1 MMDTQKEDEQSYEE
15 EEENSKQ
22 SIQKPPKNSFNKS
35 EINDIQYELQEMTK
49 KIEHEKINLRICQER
64 YEKKFITYSEL
75 QGRPVPLTKEE
86 KEKEKA
92 AKKKKKKNHSV
103 ADPIEKKK
111 PKDKEMIENQGRIL
125 RESTRNEGELGALT
139 NEINELVLSNQAAK
153 EEIKDLR
160 KQKNIA
166 LNQRDKTLEDNQ
178 RIQDDIDELREKNK
192 ESEGKIKNRE
202 LSKSMNQNQFQKK
215 EFAKSRDDL
224 EGEYHKIIEE
234 NIKREREQKKE
245 QAKKRQMLSMV
256 SDSKAVFKG
265 ANAIELE
272 KQVKA
277 LKAEEI
283 SDRTPIT
290 EELLSKW
297 KYINKVKKYMIEKYE
312 KNSASIRKAF
322 DHLLLFLGIDDY
334 EDLPIVYRK
343 AVDQLSNIEMYL
355 SQLVNECDNL
365 RTQKEI
371 LKSKIAFLSDKKKSQ
386 GQDKTSFIED
396 KQNIVDKLTQNIQ
409 NVEEDIEKKRNLFKR
424 IQPGTDDYLLKLN
437 ETYLSE
443 YVPDK
448 CQIDKQLEYNEKS
461 VTKFISSVEE
471 YYLLIQMFQ
480 KSMEEKKKGENNE
493 IDRLRNE
500 IRMKLERFK
509 RENLID
515 NNLCNSMKL
524 ESKNGVNFEDII
536 KRSSDFIC
544 TQINSSDFFKK
555 KTIRKKKL
563 DEIIDF
569 KNTLCN
575 CGSRYDLKLIMLL
588 QLYTAVRPNEA
599 RLASWSEF
607 NLEKGTWTIPSN
619 RMKMRKPH
627 EVVLS
632 KQILK
637 ALKDFK
643 KLKEQNNKKIEGY
656 CFKNQCDKTFSAQ
669 ALLKMIEYAG
679 YGLKISAHGLRGTFA
694 TIANELRAEHGFRN
708 DIVQACLAH
717 ETQNEVASAYNHAE
731 YKKERATLLQW
742 WADKLGDI
750 DLEILKNTSRFS

>member
-396 KQNIVDKLTQNIQ
+396 KQNIVDKLTKNIQ

-443 YVPDK
+443 YIPDK

-563 DEIIDF
+563 DEII
-569 KNTLCN
+569 
-575 CGSRYDLKLIMLL
+575 I
-588 QLYTAVRPNEA
+588 
-599 RLASWSEF
+599 
-607 NLEKGTWTIPSN
+607 
-619 RMKMRKPH
+619 
-627 EVVLS
+627 
-632 KQILK
+632 
-637 ALKDFK
+637 
-643 KLKEQNNKKIEGY
+643 
-656 CFKNQCDKTFSAQ
+656 
-669 ALLKMIEYAG
+669 
-679 YGLKISAHGLRGTFA
+679 
-694 TIANELRAEHGFRN
+694 
-708 DIVQACLAH
+708 
-717 ETQNEVASAYNHAE
+717 
-731 YKKERATLLQW
+731 
-742 WADKLGDI
+742 
-750 DLEILKNTSRFS
+750 

>member
-22 SIQKPPKNSFNKS
+22 SIHKPPKNSFNKS
-35 EINDIQYELQEMTK
+35 EINDIQYEIQEMTK

-86 KEKEKA
+86 KEKEKE

-103 ADPIEKKK
+103 TDPIEKKK

-125 RESTRNEGELGALT
+125 RESIRNEGELGALT

-355 SQLVNECDNL
+355 SQLTNECDNL

-396 KQNIVDKLTQNIQ
+396 KQNIVDKLTKNIQ

-493 IDRLRNE
+493 IDRLRDE

-563 DEIIDF
+563 DEII
-569 KNTLCN
+569 
-575 CGSRYDLKLIMLL
+575 I
-588 QLYTAVRPNEA
+588 
-599 RLASWSEF
+599 
-607 NLEKGTWTIPSN
+607 
-619 RMKMRKPH
+619 
-627 EVVLS
+627 
-632 KQILK
+632 
-637 ALKDFK
+637 
-643 KLKEQNNKKIEGY
+643 
-656 CFKNQCDKTFSAQ
+656 
-669 ALLKMIEYAG
+669 
-679 YGLKISAHGLRGTFA
+679 
-694 TIANELRAEHGFRN
+694 
-708 DIVQACLAH
+708 
-717 ETQNEVASAYNHAE
+717 
-731 YKKERATLLQW
+731 
-742 WADKLGDI
+742 
-750 DLEILKNTSRFS
+750 

>member
-35 EINDIQYELQEMTK
+35 EINDIQYEIQEMTK

-103 ADPIEKKK
+103 TDPIEKKK
-111 PKDKEMIENQGRIL
+111 TKDKEMIENQGRIL
-125 RESTRNEGELGALT
+125 RESIRNEGELGALT

-396 KQNIVDKLTQNIQ
+396 KQNIVDKLTKNIQ

-493 IDRLRNE
+493 IDRLRDE

-563 DEIIDF
+563 DEII
-569 KNTLCN
+569 
-575 CGSRYDLKLIMLL
+575 I
-588 QLYTAVRPNEA
+588 
-599 RLASWSEF
+599 
-607 NLEKGTWTIPSN
+607 
-619 RMKMRKPH
+619 
-627 EVVLS
+627 
-632 KQILK
+632 
-637 ALKDFK
+637 
-643 KLKEQNNKKIEGY
+643 
-656 CFKNQCDKTFSAQ
+656 
-669 ALLKMIEYAG
+669 
-679 YGLKISAHGLRGTFA
+679 
-694 TIANELRAEHGFRN
+694 
-708 DIVQACLAH
+708 
-717 ETQNEVASAYNHAE
+717 
-731 YKKERATLLQW
+731 
-742 WADKLGDI
+742 
-750 DLEILKNTSRFS
+750 

>member
-22 SIQKPPKNSFNKS
+22 SIHKPPKNSFNKS
-35 EINDIQYELQEMTK
+35 EINDIQYEIQEMTK

-396 KQNIVDKLTQNIQ
+396 KQNIVDKLTKNIQ

-493 IDRLRNE
+493 IDRLRDE

-563 DEIIDF
+563 DEII
-569 KNTLCN
+569 
-575 CGSRYDLKLIMLL
+575 I
-588 QLYTAVRPNEA
+588 
-599 RLASWSEF
+599 
-607 NLEKGTWTIPSN
+607 
-619 RMKMRKPH
+619 
-627 EVVLS
+627 
-632 KQILK
+632 
-637 ALKDFK
+637 
-643 KLKEQNNKKIEGY
+643 
-656 CFKNQCDKTFSAQ
+656 
-669 ALLKMIEYAG
+669 
-679 YGLKISAHGLRGTFA
+679 
-694 TIANELRAEHGFRN
+694 
-708 DIVQACLAH
+708 
-717 ETQNEVASAYNHAE
+717 
-731 YKKERATLLQW
+731 
-742 WADKLGDI
+742 
-750 DLEILKNTSRFS
+750 

>member
-22 SIQKPPKNSFNKS
+22 SIQKPQKNSFNKS
-35 EINDIQYELQEMTK
+35 EINDIQYEIQEMTK

-103 ADPIEKKK
+103 TDPIEKKK

-125 RESTRNEGELGALT
+125 RESIRNEGELGALT

-396 KQNIVDKLTQNIQ
+396 KQNIVDKLTKNIQ

-443 YVPDK
+443 YIPDK

-563 DEIIDF
+563 DEII
-569 KNTLCN
+569 
-575 CGSRYDLKLIMLL
+575 I
-588 QLYTAVRPNEA
+588 
-599 RLASWSEF
+599 
-607 NLEKGTWTIPSN
+607 
-619 RMKMRKPH
+619 
-627 EVVLS
+627 
-632 KQILK
+632 
-637 ALKDFK
+637 
-643 KLKEQNNKKIEGY
+643 
-656 CFKNQCDKTFSAQ
+656 
-669 ALLKMIEYAG
+669 
-679 YGLKISAHGLRGTFA
+679 
-694 TIANELRAEHGFRN
+694 
-708 DIVQACLAH
+708 
-717 ETQNEVASAYNHAE
+717 
-731 YKKERATLLQW
+731 
-742 WADKLGDI
+742 
-750 DLEILKNTSRFS
+750 

>member
-22 SIQKPPKNSFNKS
+22 SIHKPPKNSFNKS
-35 EINDIQYELQEMTK
+35 EINDIQYEIQEMTK

-103 ADPIEKKK
+103 TDPIEKKK

-125 RESTRNEGELGALT
+125 RESIRNEGELGALT

-355 SQLVNECDNL
+355 SQLTNECDNL

-396 KQNIVDKLTQNIQ
+396 KQNIVDKLTKNIQ

-493 IDRLRNE
+493 IDRLRDE

-563 DEIIDF
+563 DEII
-569 KNTLCN
+569 
-575 CGSRYDLKLIMLL
+575 I
-588 QLYTAVRPNEA
+588 
-599 RLASWSEF
+599 
-607 NLEKGTWTIPSN
+607 
-619 RMKMRKPH
+619 
-627 EVVLS
+627 
-632 KQILK
+632 
-637 ALKDFK
+637 
-643 KLKEQNNKKIEGY
+643 
-656 CFKNQCDKTFSAQ
+656 
-669 ALLKMIEYAG
+669 
-679 YGLKISAHGLRGTFA
+679 
-694 TIANELRAEHGFRN
+694 
-708 DIVQACLAH
+708 
-717 ETQNEVASAYNHAE
+717 
-731 YKKERATLLQW
+731 
-742 WADKLGDI
+742 
-750 DLEILKNTSRFS
+750 

>member
-22 SIQKPPKNSFNKS
+22 SIQKPQKNSFNKS
-35 EINDIQYELQEMTK
+35 EINDIQYEIQEMTK

-125 RESTRNEGELGALT
+125 RESIRNEGELGALT

-396 KQNIVDKLTQNIQ
+396 KQNIVDKLTKNIQ

-493 IDRLRNE
+493 IDRLRDE

-544 TQINSSDFFKK
+544 TQINSSVFFKK

-563 DEIIDF
+563 DEII
-569 KNTLCN
+569 
-575 CGSRYDLKLIMLL
+575 I
-588 QLYTAVRPNEA
+588 
-599 RLASWSEF
+599 
-607 NLEKGTWTIPSN
+607 
-619 RMKMRKPH
+619 
-627 EVVLS
+627 
-632 KQILK
+632 
-637 ALKDFK
+637 
-643 KLKEQNNKKIEGY
+643 
-656 CFKNQCDKTFSAQ
+656 
-669 ALLKMIEYAG
+669 
-679 YGLKISAHGLRGTFA
+679 
-694 TIANELRAEHGFRN
+694 
-708 DIVQACLAH
+708 
-717 ETQNEVASAYNHAE
+717 
-731 YKKERATLLQW
+731 
-742 WADKLGDI
+742 
-750 DLEILKNTSRFS
+750 

>member
-35 EINDIQYELQEMTK
+35 EINDIQYEIQEMTK

-396 KQNIVDKLTQNIQ
+396 KQNIVDKLTKNIQ

-563 DEIIDF
+563 DEII
-569 KNTLCN
+569 
-575 CGSRYDLKLIMLL
+575 I
-588 QLYTAVRPNEA
+588 
-599 RLASWSEF
+599 
-607 NLEKGTWTIPSN
+607 
-619 RMKMRKPH
+619 
-627 EVVLS
+627 
-632 KQILK
+632 
-637 ALKDFK
+637 
-643 KLKEQNNKKIEGY
+643 
-656 CFKNQCDKTFSAQ
+656 
-669 ALLKMIEYAG
+669 
-679 YGLKISAHGLRGTFA
+679 
-694 TIANELRAEHGFRN
+694 
-708 DIVQACLAH
+708 
-717 ETQNEVASAYNHAE
+717 
-731 YKKERATLLQW
+731 
-742 WADKLGDI
+742 
-750 DLEILKNTSRFS
+750 

>member
-1 MMDTQKEDEQSYEE
+1 MDTQKEDEQSYEE

-22 SIQKPPKNSFNKS
+22 SIHKPPKNSFNKS
-35 EINDIQYELQEMTK
+35 EINDIQYEIQEMTK

-103 ADPIEKKK
+103 TDPIEKKK

-396 KQNIVDKLTQNIQ
+396 KQNIVDKLTKNIQ

-493 IDRLRNE
+493 IDRLRDE

-563 DEIIDF
+563 DEII
-569 KNTLCN
+569 
-575 CGSRYDLKLIMLL
+575 I
-588 QLYTAVRPNEA
+588 
-599 RLASWSEF
+599 
-607 NLEKGTWTIPSN
+607 
-619 RMKMRKPH
+619 
-627 EVVLS
+627 
-632 KQILK
+632 
-637 ALKDFK
+637 
-643 KLKEQNNKKIEGY
+643 
-656 CFKNQCDKTFSAQ
+656 
-669 ALLKMIEYAG
+669 
-679 YGLKISAHGLRGTFA
+679 
-694 TIANELRAEHGFRN
+694 
-708 DIVQACLAH
+708 
-717 ETQNEVASAYNHAE
+717 
-731 YKKERATLLQW
+731 
-742 WADKLGDI
+742 
-750 DLEILKNTSRFS
+750 

>member
-35 EINDIQYELQEMTK
+35 EINDIQYEIQEMTK
-49 KIEHEKINLRICQER
+49 KIEHENINLRICQER

-396 KQNIVDKLTQNIQ
+396 KQNIVDKLTKNIQ

-563 DEIIDF
+563 DEII
-569 KNTLCN
+569 
-575 CGSRYDLKLIMLL
+575 I
-588 QLYTAVRPNEA
+588 
-599 RLASWSEF
+599 
-607 NLEKGTWTIPSN
+607 
-619 RMKMRKPH
+619 
-627 EVVLS
+627 
-632 KQILK
+632 
-637 ALKDFK
+637 
-643 KLKEQNNKKIEGY
+643 
-656 CFKNQCDKTFSAQ
+656 
-669 ALLKMIEYAG
+669 
-679 YGLKISAHGLRGTFA
+679 
-694 TIANELRAEHGFRN
+694 
-708 DIVQACLAH
+708 
-717 ETQNEVASAYNHAE
+717 
-731 YKKERATLLQW
+731 
-742 WADKLGDI
+742 
-750 DLEILKNTSRFS
+750 

>member
-22 SIQKPPKNSFNKS
+22 SIQKHPKNSFNKS
-35 EINDIQYELQEMTK
+35 EINDIQYEIQEMTK

-103 ADPIEKKK
+103 TDPIEKKK

-125 RESTRNEGELGALT
+125 RESIRNEGELGALT

-355 SQLVNECDNL
+355 SQLTNECDNL

-396 KQNIVDKLTQNIQ
+396 KQNIVDKLTKNIQ

-443 YVPDK
+443 YMPDK

-493 IDRLRNE
+493 IDRLRDE

-563 DEIIDF
+563 DEII
-569 KNTLCN
+569 
-575 CGSRYDLKLIMLL
+575 I
-588 QLYTAVRPNEA
+588 
-599 RLASWSEF
+599 
-607 NLEKGTWTIPSN
+607 
-619 RMKMRKPH
+619 
-627 EVVLS
+627 
-632 KQILK
+632 
-637 ALKDFK
+637 
-643 KLKEQNNKKIEGY
+643 
-656 CFKNQCDKTFSAQ
+656 
-669 ALLKMIEYAG
+669 
-679 YGLKISAHGLRGTFA
+679 
-694 TIANELRAEHGFRN
+694 
-708 DIVQACLAH
+708 
-717 ETQNEVASAYNHAE
+717 
-731 YKKERATLLQW
+731 
-742 WADKLGDI
+742 
-750 DLEILKNTSRFS
+750 

>member
-35 EINDIQYELQEMTK
+35 EINDIQYEIQEMTK

-103 ADPIEKKK
+103 TDPIEKKK
-111 PKDKEMIENQGRIL
+111 TKDKEMIENQGRIL
-125 RESTRNEGELGALT
+125 RESIRNEGELGALT

-396 KQNIVDKLTQNIQ
+396 KQNIVDKLTKNIQ

-443 YVPDK
+443 YIPDK

-563 DEIIDF
+563 DEII
-569 KNTLCN
+569 
-575 CGSRYDLKLIMLL
+575 I
-588 QLYTAVRPNEA
+588 
-599 RLASWSEF
+599 
-607 NLEKGTWTIPSN
+607 
-619 RMKMRKPH
+619 
-627 EVVLS
+627 
-632 KQILK
+632 
-637 ALKDFK
+637 
-643 KLKEQNNKKIEGY
+643 
-656 CFKNQCDKTFSAQ
+656 
-669 ALLKMIEYAG
+669 
-679 YGLKISAHGLRGTFA
+679 
-694 TIANELRAEHGFRN
+694 
-708 DIVQACLAH
+708 
-717 ETQNEVASAYNHAE
+717 
-731 YKKERATLLQW
+731 
-742 WADKLGDI
+742 
-750 DLEILKNTSRFS
+750 

>member
-22 SIQKPPKNSFNKS
+22 SIQKPQKNSFNKS
-35 EINDIQYELQEMTK
+35 EINDIQYEIQEMTK

-125 RESTRNEGELGALT
+125 RESIRNEGELGALT

-396 KQNIVDKLTQNIQ
+396 KQNIVDKLTKNIQ

-437 ETYLSE
+437 GTYLSE

-493 IDRLRNE
+493 IDRLRDE

-563 DEIIDF
+563 DEII
-569 KNTLCN
+569 
-575 CGSRYDLKLIMLL
+575 I
-588 QLYTAVRPNEA
+588 
-599 RLASWSEF
+599 
-607 NLEKGTWTIPSN
+607 
-619 RMKMRKPH
+619 
-627 EVVLS
+627 
-632 KQILK
+632 
-637 ALKDFK
+637 
-643 KLKEQNNKKIEGY
+643 
-656 CFKNQCDKTFSAQ
+656 
-669 ALLKMIEYAG
+669 
-679 YGLKISAHGLRGTFA
+679 
-694 TIANELRAEHGFRN
+694 
-708 DIVQACLAH
+708 
-717 ETQNEVASAYNHAE
+717 
-731 YKKERATLLQW
+731 
-742 WADKLGDI
+742 
-750 DLEILKNTSRFS
+750 

>member
-22 SIQKPPKNSFNKS
+22 SIHKPQKNSFNKS
-35 EINDIQYELQEMTK
+35 EINDIQYEIQEMTK

-103 ADPIEKKK
+103 TDPIEKKK

-396 KQNIVDKLTQNIQ
+396 KQNIVDKLTKNIQ

-563 DEIIDF
+563 DEII
-569 KNTLCN
+569 
-575 CGSRYDLKLIMLL
+575 I
-588 QLYTAVRPNEA
+588 
-599 RLASWSEF
+599 
-607 NLEKGTWTIPSN
+607 
-619 RMKMRKPH
+619 
-627 EVVLS
+627 
-632 KQILK
+632 
-637 ALKDFK
+637 
-643 KLKEQNNKKIEGY
+643 
-656 CFKNQCDKTFSAQ
+656 
-669 ALLKMIEYAG
+669 
-679 YGLKISAHGLRGTFA
+679 
-694 TIANELRAEHGFRN
+694 
-708 DIVQACLAH
+708 
-717 ETQNEVASAYNHAE
+717 
-731 YKKERATLLQW
+731 
-742 WADKLGDI
+742 
-750 DLEILKNTSRFS
+750 

>member
-22 SIQKPPKNSFNKS
+22 SIHKPQKNSFNKS
-35 EINDIQYELQEMTK
+35 EINDIQYEIQEMTK

-103 ADPIEKKK
+103 TDPIEKKK
-111 PKDKEMIENQGRIL
+111 TKDKEMIENQGRIL
-125 RESTRNEGELGALT
+125 RESIRNEGELGALT

-355 SQLVNECDNL
+355 SQLTNECDNL

-396 KQNIVDKLTQNIQ
+396 KQNIVDKLTKNIQ

-563 DEIIDF
+563 DEII
-569 KNTLCN
+569 
-575 CGSRYDLKLIMLL
+575 I
-588 QLYTAVRPNEA
+588 
-599 RLASWSEF
+599 
-607 NLEKGTWTIPSN
+607 
-619 RMKMRKPH
+619 
-627 EVVLS
+627 
-632 KQILK
+632 
-637 ALKDFK
+637 
-643 KLKEQNNKKIEGY
+643 
-656 CFKNQCDKTFSAQ
+656 
-669 ALLKMIEYAG
+669 
-679 YGLKISAHGLRGTFA
+679 
-694 TIANELRAEHGFRN
+694 
-708 DIVQACLAH
+708 
-717 ETQNEVASAYNHAE
+717 
-731 YKKERATLLQW
+731 
-742 WADKLGDI
+742 
-750 DLEILKNTSRFS
+750 

>member
-1 MMDTQKEDEQSYEE
+1 MDTQKEDEQSYEE

-22 SIQKPPKNSFNKS
+22 SIQKHPKNSFNKS
-35 EINDIQYELQEMTK
+35 EINDIQYEIQEMTK

-103 ADPIEKKK
+103 TDPIEKKK
-111 PKDKEMIENQGRIL
+111 TKDKEMIENQGRIL
-125 RESTRNEGELGALT
+125 RESIRNEGELGALT

-396 KQNIVDKLTQNIQ
+396 KQNIVDKLTKNIQ

-493 IDRLRNE
+493 IDRLRDE

-563 DEIIDF
+563 DEII
-569 KNTLCN
+569 
-575 CGSRYDLKLIMLL
+575 I
-588 QLYTAVRPNEA
+588 
-599 RLASWSEF
+599 
-607 NLEKGTWTIPSN
+607 
-619 RMKMRKPH
+619 
-627 EVVLS
+627 
-632 KQILK
+632 
-637 ALKDFK
+637 
-643 KLKEQNNKKIEGY
+643 
-656 CFKNQCDKTFSAQ
+656 
-669 ALLKMIEYAG
+669 
-679 YGLKISAHGLRGTFA
+679 
-694 TIANELRAEHGFRN
+694 
-708 DIVQACLAH
+708 
-717 ETQNEVASAYNHAE
+717 
-731 YKKERATLLQW
+731 
-742 WADKLGDI
+742 
-750 DLEILKNTSRFS
+750 

>member
-35 EINDIQYELQEMTK
+35 EINDIQYEIQEMTK

-125 RESTRNEGELGALT
+125 RESIRNEGELGALT

-396 KQNIVDKLTQNIQ
+396 KQNIVDKLTKNIQ

-493 IDRLRNE
+493 IDRLRDE

-563 DEIIDF
+563 DEII
-569 KNTLCN
+569 
-575 CGSRYDLKLIMLL
+575 I
-588 QLYTAVRPNEA
+588 
-599 RLASWSEF
+599 
-607 NLEKGTWTIPSN
+607 
-619 RMKMRKPH
+619 
-627 EVVLS
+627 
-632 KQILK
+632 
-637 ALKDFK
+637 
-643 KLKEQNNKKIEGY
+643 
-656 CFKNQCDKTFSAQ
+656 
-669 ALLKMIEYAG
+669 
-679 YGLKISAHGLRGTFA
+679 
-694 TIANELRAEHGFRN
+694 
-708 DIVQACLAH
+708 
-717 ETQNEVASAYNHAE
+717 
-731 YKKERATLLQW
+731 
-742 WADKLGDI
+742 
-750 DLEILKNTSRFS
+750 

>member
-22 SIQKPPKNSFNKS
+22 SIHKPPKNSFNKS
-35 EINDIQYELQEMTK
+35 EINDIQYEIQEMTK

-103 ADPIEKKK
+103 TDPIEKKK

-396 KQNIVDKLTQNIQ
+396 KQNIVDKLTKNIQ

-493 IDRLRNE
+493 IDRLRDE

-563 DEIIDF
+563 DEII
-569 KNTLCN
+569 
-575 CGSRYDLKLIMLL
+575 I
-588 QLYTAVRPNEA
+588 
-599 RLASWSEF
+599 
-607 NLEKGTWTIPSN
+607 
-619 RMKMRKPH
+619 
-627 EVVLS
+627 
-632 KQILK
+632 
-637 ALKDFK
+637 
-643 KLKEQNNKKIEGY
+643 
-656 CFKNQCDKTFSAQ
+656 
-669 ALLKMIEYAG
+669 
-679 YGLKISAHGLRGTFA
+679 
-694 TIANELRAEHGFRN
+694 
-708 DIVQACLAH
+708 
-717 ETQNEVASAYNHAE
+717 
-731 YKKERATLLQW
+731 
-742 WADKLGDI
+742 
-750 DLEILKNTSRFS
+750 

>member
-1 MMDTQKEDEQSYEE
+1 MDTQKEDEQSYEE

-35 EINDIQYELQEMTK
+35 EINDIQYEIQEMTK

-125 RESTRNEGELGALT
+125 RESIRNEGELGALT

-396 KQNIVDKLTQNIQ
+396 KQNIVDKLTKNIQ

-493 IDRLRNE
+493 IDRLRDE

-563 DEIIDF
+563 DEII
-569 KNTLCN
+569 
-575 CGSRYDLKLIMLL
+575 I
-588 QLYTAVRPNEA
+588 
-599 RLASWSEF
+599 
-607 NLEKGTWTIPSN
+607 
-619 RMKMRKPH
+619 
-627 EVVLS
+627 
-632 KQILK
+632 
-637 ALKDFK
+637 
-643 KLKEQNNKKIEGY
+643 
-656 CFKNQCDKTFSAQ
+656 
-669 ALLKMIEYAG
+669 
-679 YGLKISAHGLRGTFA
+679 
-694 TIANELRAEHGFRN
+694 
-708 DIVQACLAH
+708 
-717 ETQNEVASAYNHAE
+717 
-731 YKKERATLLQW
+731 
-742 WADKLGDI
+742 
-750 DLEILKNTSRFS
+750 

>member
-22 SIQKPPKNSFNKS
+22 SIHKPPKNSFNKS
-35 EINDIQYELQEMTK
+35 EINDIQYEIQEMTK

-103 ADPIEKKK
+103 TDPIEKKK

-396 KQNIVDKLTQNIQ
+396 KQNIVDKLTKNIQ

-443 YVPDK
+443 YIPDK

-493 IDRLRNE
+493 IDRLRDE

-555 KTIRKKKL
+555 KTIRKKTL
-563 DEIIDF
+563 DEII
-569 KNTLCN
+569 
-575 CGSRYDLKLIMLL
+575 I
-588 QLYTAVRPNEA
+588 
-599 RLASWSEF
+599 
-607 NLEKGTWTIPSN
+607 
-619 RMKMRKPH
+619 
-627 EVVLS
+627 
-632 KQILK
+632 
-637 ALKDFK
+637 
-643 KLKEQNNKKIEGY
+643 
-656 CFKNQCDKTFSAQ
+656 
-669 ALLKMIEYAG
+669 
-679 YGLKISAHGLRGTFA
+679 
-694 TIANELRAEHGFRN
+694 
-708 DIVQACLAH
+708 
-717 ETQNEVASAYNHAE
+717 
-731 YKKERATLLQW
+731 
-742 WADKLGDI
+742 
-750 DLEILKNTSRFS
+750 

>member
-22 SIQKPPKNSFNKS
+22 SIHKPPKNSFNKS
-35 EINDIQYELQEMTK
+35 EINDIQYEIQEMTK

-103 ADPIEKKK
+103 TDPIEKKK

-355 SQLVNECDNL
+355 SQLTNECDNL

-396 KQNIVDKLTQNIQ
+396 KQNIVDKLTKNIQ

-500 IRMKLERFK
+500 IRMKLESFK

-515 NNLCNSMKL
+515 NNLSNSMKL

-563 DEIIDF
+563 DEII
-569 KNTLCN
+569 
-575 CGSRYDLKLIMLL
+575 I
-588 QLYTAVRPNEA
+588 
-599 RLASWSEF
+599 
-607 NLEKGTWTIPSN
+607 
-619 RMKMRKPH
+619 
-627 EVVLS
+627 
-632 KQILK
+632 
-637 ALKDFK
+637 
-643 KLKEQNNKKIEGY
+643 
-656 CFKNQCDKTFSAQ
+656 
-669 ALLKMIEYAG
+669 
-679 YGLKISAHGLRGTFA
+679 
-694 TIANELRAEHGFRN
+694 
-708 DIVQACLAH
+708 
-717 ETQNEVASAYNHAE
+717 
-731 YKKERATLLQW
+731 
-742 WADKLGDI
+742 
-750 DLEILKNTSRFS
+750 

>member
-22 SIQKPPKNSFNKS
+22 SIQRPLKNSFNKS
-35 EINDIQYELQEMTK
+35 EINDIQYEIQEMTK

-86 KEKEKA
+86 KEKERA
-92 AKKKKKKNHSV
+92 AKKKKKKNHHV

-125 RESTRNEGELGALT
+125 KESTRNEGELGALT

-178 RIQDDIDELREKNK
+178 RIQDEIDELREKNK

-202 LSKSMNQNQFQKK
+202 LTKSMNQNQYQKK

-256 SDSKAVFKG
+256 SDSKAGFKG

-272 KQVKA
+272 KQIKA

-312 KNSASIRKAF
+312 KNSASIKKAF

-355 SQLVNECDNL
+355 SQLSNECDNL

-371 LKSKIAFLSDKKKSQ
+371 LMNKIAFLSDKKKSQ
-386 GQDKTSFIED
+386 GNDKTSFIEE
-396 KQNIVDKLTQNIQ
+396 KQNIVDTLTKDIK
-409 NVEEDIEKKRNLFKR
+409 NVEEDIENKRNLFKR

-471 YYLLIQMFQ
+471 YYLLIQMYQ

-493 IDRLRNE
+493 IDRLRDE
-500 IRMKLERFK
+500 IKMKLENFK

-544 TQINSSDFFKK
+544 TQINSSEFYKK

-563 DEIIDF
+563 DEII
-569 KNTLCN
+569 
-575 CGSRYDLKLIMLL
+575 I
-588 QLYTAVRPNEA
+588 
-599 RLASWSEF
+599 
-607 NLEKGTWTIPSN
+607 
-619 RMKMRKPH
+619 
-627 EVVLS
+627 
-632 KQILK
+632 
-637 ALKDFK
+637 
-643 KLKEQNNKKIEGY
+643 
-656 CFKNQCDKTFSAQ
+656 
-669 ALLKMIEYAG
+669 
-679 YGLKISAHGLRGTFA
+679 
-694 TIANELRAEHGFRN
+694 
-708 DIVQACLAH
+708 
-717 ETQNEVASAYNHAE
+717 
-731 YKKERATLLQW
+731 
-742 WADKLGDI
+742 
-750 DLEILKNTSRFS
+750 

>member
-22 SIQKPPKNSFNKS
+22 SIQKPQKNSFNKS
-35 EINDIQYELQEMTK
+35 EINDIQYEIQEMTK

-125 RESTRNEGELGALT
+125 RESIRNEGELGALT

-396 KQNIVDKLTQNIQ
+396 KQNIVDKLTKNIQ

-563 DEIIDF
+563 DEII
-569 KNTLCN
+569 
-575 CGSRYDLKLIMLL
+575 I
-588 QLYTAVRPNEA
+588 
-599 RLASWSEF
+599 
-607 NLEKGTWTIPSN
+607 
-619 RMKMRKPH
+619 
-627 EVVLS
+627 
-632 KQILK
+632 
-637 ALKDFK
+637 
-643 KLKEQNNKKIEGY
+643 
-656 CFKNQCDKTFSAQ
+656 
-669 ALLKMIEYAG
+669 
-679 YGLKISAHGLRGTFA
+679 
-694 TIANELRAEHGFRN
+694 
-708 DIVQACLAH
+708 
-717 ETQNEVASAYNHAE
+717 
-731 YKKERATLLQW
+731 
-742 WADKLGDI
+742 
-750 DLEILKNTSRFS
+750 

>member
-22 SIQKPPKNSFNKS
+22 SIHKPPKNSFNKS
-35 EINDIQYELQEMTK
+35 EINDIQYEIQEMTK

-125 RESTRNEGELGALT
+125 RESIRNEGELGALT

-493 IDRLRNE
+493 IDRLRDE

-563 DEIIDF
+563 DEII
-569 KNTLCN
+569 
-575 CGSRYDLKLIMLL
+575 I
-588 QLYTAVRPNEA
+588 
-599 RLASWSEF
+599 
-607 NLEKGTWTIPSN
+607 
-619 RMKMRKPH
+619 
-627 EVVLS
+627 
-632 KQILK
+632 
-637 ALKDFK
+637 
-643 KLKEQNNKKIEGY
+643 
-656 CFKNQCDKTFSAQ
+656 
-669 ALLKMIEYAG
+669 
-679 YGLKISAHGLRGTFA
+679 
-694 TIANELRAEHGFRN
+694 
-708 DIVQACLAH
+708 
-717 ETQNEVASAYNHAE
+717 
-731 YKKERATLLQW
+731 
-742 WADKLGDI
+742 
-750 DLEILKNTSRFS
+750 

>member
-35 EINDIQYELQEMTK
+35 EINDIQYEIQEMTK

-111 PKDKEMIENQGRIL
+111 TKDKEMIENQGRIL
-125 RESTRNEGELGALT
+125 RESIRNEGELGALT

-396 KQNIVDKLTQNIQ
+396 KQNIVDKLTKNIQ

-493 IDRLRNE
+493 IDRLRDE

-563 DEIIDF
+563 DEII
-569 KNTLCN
+569 
-575 CGSRYDLKLIMLL
+575 I
-588 QLYTAVRPNEA
+588 
-599 RLASWSEF
+599 
-607 NLEKGTWTIPSN
+607 
-619 RMKMRKPH
+619 
-627 EVVLS
+627 
-632 KQILK
+632 
-637 ALKDFK
+637 
-643 KLKEQNNKKIEGY
+643 
-656 CFKNQCDKTFSAQ
+656 
-669 ALLKMIEYAG
+669 
-679 YGLKISAHGLRGTFA
+679 
-694 TIANELRAEHGFRN
+694 
-708 DIVQACLAH
+708 
-717 ETQNEVASAYNHAE
+717 
-731 YKKERATLLQW
+731 
-742 WADKLGDI
+742 
-750 DLEILKNTSRFS
+750 

>member
-35 EINDIQYELQEMTK
+35 EINDIQYEIQEMTK

-125 RESTRNEGELGALT
+125 RESIRNEGELGALT

-396 KQNIVDKLTQNIQ
+396 KQNIVDKLTKNIQ

-563 DEIIDF
+563 DEII
-569 KNTLCN
+569 
-575 CGSRYDLKLIMLL
+575 I
-588 QLYTAVRPNEA
+588 
-599 RLASWSEF
+599 
-607 NLEKGTWTIPSN
+607 
-619 RMKMRKPH
+619 
-627 EVVLS
+627 
-632 KQILK
+632 
-637 ALKDFK
+637 
-643 KLKEQNNKKIEGY
+643 
-656 CFKNQCDKTFSAQ
+656 
-669 ALLKMIEYAG
+669 
-679 YGLKISAHGLRGTFA
+679 
-694 TIANELRAEHGFRN
+694 
-708 DIVQACLAH
+708 
-717 ETQNEVASAYNHAE
+717 
-731 YKKERATLLQW
+731 
-742 WADKLGDI
+742 
-750 DLEILKNTSRFS
+750 

>member
-22 SIQKPPKNSFNKS
+22 SIHKPPKNSFNKS
-35 EINDIQYELQEMTK
+35 EINDIQYEIQEMTK

-103 ADPIEKKK
+103 TDPIEKKK

-396 KQNIVDKLTQNIQ
+396 KQNIVDKLTKNIQ

-500 IRMKLERFK
+500 IRMKLESFK

-563 DEIIDF
+563 DEII
-569 KNTLCN
+569 
-575 CGSRYDLKLIMLL
+575 I
-588 QLYTAVRPNEA
+588 
-599 RLASWSEF
+599 
-607 NLEKGTWTIPSN
+607 
-619 RMKMRKPH
+619 
-627 EVVLS
+627 
-632 KQILK
+632 
-637 ALKDFK
+637 
-643 KLKEQNNKKIEGY
+643 
-656 CFKNQCDKTFSAQ
+656 
-669 ALLKMIEYAG
+669 
-679 YGLKISAHGLRGTFA
+679 
-694 TIANELRAEHGFRN
+694 
-708 DIVQACLAH
+708 
-717 ETQNEVASAYNHAE
+717 
-731 YKKERATLLQW
+731 
-742 WADKLGDI
+742 
-750 DLEILKNTSRFS
+750 

>member
-35 EINDIQYELQEMTK
+35 EINDIQYEIQEMTK

-103 ADPIEKKK
+103 TDPIEKKK

-396 KQNIVDKLTQNIQ
+396 KQNIVDKLTKNIQ

-493 IDRLRNE
+493 IDRLRDE

-563 DEIIDF
+563 DEII
-569 KNTLCN
+569 
-575 CGSRYDLKLIMLL
+575 I
-588 QLYTAVRPNEA
+588 
-599 RLASWSEF
+599 
-607 NLEKGTWTIPSN
+607 
-619 RMKMRKPH
+619 
-627 EVVLS
+627 
-632 KQILK
+632 
-637 ALKDFK
+637 
-643 KLKEQNNKKIEGY
+643 
-656 CFKNQCDKTFSAQ
+656 
-669 ALLKMIEYAG
+669 
-679 YGLKISAHGLRGTFA
+679 
-694 TIANELRAEHGFRN
+694 
-708 DIVQACLAH
+708 
-717 ETQNEVASAYNHAE
+717 
-731 YKKERATLLQW
+731 
-742 WADKLGDI
+742 
-750 DLEILKNTSRFS
+750 

>member
-35 EINDIQYELQEMTK
+35 EINDIQYEIQEMTK

-103 ADPIEKKK
+103 TDPIEKKK
-111 PKDKEMIENQGRIL
+111 TKDKEMIENQGRIL

-355 SQLVNECDNL
+355 SQLTNECDNL

-396 KQNIVDKLTQNIQ
+396 KQNIVDKLTKNIQ

-493 IDRLRNE
+493 IDRLRDE

-563 DEIIDF
+563 DEII
-569 KNTLCN
+569 
-575 CGSRYDLKLIMLL
+575 I
-588 QLYTAVRPNEA
+588 
-599 RLASWSEF
+599 
-607 NLEKGTWTIPSN
+607 
-619 RMKMRKPH
+619 
-627 EVVLS
+627 
-632 KQILK
+632 
-637 ALKDFK
+637 
-643 KLKEQNNKKIEGY
+643 
-656 CFKNQCDKTFSAQ
+656 
-669 ALLKMIEYAG
+669 
-679 YGLKISAHGLRGTFA
+679 
-694 TIANELRAEHGFRN
+694 
-708 DIVQACLAH
+708 
-717 ETQNEVASAYNHAE
+717 
-731 YKKERATLLQW
+731 
-742 WADKLGDI
+742 
-750 DLEILKNTSRFS
+750 

>member
-22 SIQKPPKNSFNKS
+22 SIHKPPKNSFNKS
-35 EINDIQYELQEMTK
+35 EINDIQYEIQEMTK

-125 RESTRNEGELGALT
+125 RESIRNEGELGALT

-396 KQNIVDKLTQNIQ
+396 KQNIVDKLTKNIQ

-493 IDRLRNE
+493 IDRLRDE

-563 DEIIDF
+563 DEII
-569 KNTLCN
+569 
-575 CGSRYDLKLIMLL
+575 I
-588 QLYTAVRPNEA
+588 
-599 RLASWSEF
+599 
-607 NLEKGTWTIPSN
+607 
-619 RMKMRKPH
+619 
-627 EVVLS
+627 
-632 KQILK
+632 
-637 ALKDFK
+637 
-643 KLKEQNNKKIEGY
+643 
-656 CFKNQCDKTFSAQ
+656 
-669 ALLKMIEYAG
+669 
-679 YGLKISAHGLRGTFA
+679 
-694 TIANELRAEHGFRN
+694 
-708 DIVQACLAH
+708 
-717 ETQNEVASAYNHAE
+717 
-731 YKKERATLLQW
+731 
-742 WADKLGDI
+742 
-750 DLEILKNTSRFS
+750 

>member
-22 SIQKPPKNSFNKS
+22 SIHKPPKNSFNKS
-35 EINDIQYELQEMTK
+35 EINDIQYEIQEMTK

-103 ADPIEKKK
+103 TDPIEKKK

-125 RESTRNEGELGALT
+125 RESIRNEGELGALT

-396 KQNIVDKLTQNIQ
+396 KQNIVDKLTKNIQ

-493 IDRLRNE
+493 IDRLRDE

-563 DEIIDF
+563 DEII
-569 KNTLCN
+569 
-575 CGSRYDLKLIMLL
+575 I
-588 QLYTAVRPNEA
+588 
-599 RLASWSEF
+599 
-607 NLEKGTWTIPSN
+607 
-619 RMKMRKPH
+619 
-627 EVVLS
+627 
-632 KQILK
+632 
-637 ALKDFK
+637 
-643 KLKEQNNKKIEGY
+643 
-656 CFKNQCDKTFSAQ
+656 
-669 ALLKMIEYAG
+669 
-679 YGLKISAHGLRGTFA
+679 
-694 TIANELRAEHGFRN
+694 
-708 DIVQACLAH
+708 
-717 ETQNEVASAYNHAE
+717 
-731 YKKERATLLQW
+731 
-742 WADKLGDI
+742 
-750 DLEILKNTSRFS
+750 

>member
-1 MMDTQKEDEQSYEE
+1 MDTQKEDEQSYEE

-22 SIQKPPKNSFNKS
+22 SIHKPQKNSFNKS
-35 EINDIQYELQEMTK
+35 EINDIQYEIQEMTK

-103 ADPIEKKK
+103 TDPIEKKK
-111 PKDKEMIENQGRIL
+111 TKDKEMIENQGRIL

-355 SQLVNECDNL
+355 SQLTNECDNL

-396 KQNIVDKLTQNIQ
+396 KQNIVDKLTKNIQ

-563 DEIIDF
+563 DEII
-569 KNTLCN
+569 
-575 CGSRYDLKLIMLL
+575 I
-588 QLYTAVRPNEA
+588 
-599 RLASWSEF
+599 
-607 NLEKGTWTIPSN
+607 
-619 RMKMRKPH
+619 
-627 EVVLS
+627 
-632 KQILK
+632 
-637 ALKDFK
+637 
-643 KLKEQNNKKIEGY
+643 
-656 CFKNQCDKTFSAQ
+656 
-669 ALLKMIEYAG
+669 
-679 YGLKISAHGLRGTFA
+679 
-694 TIANELRAEHGFRN
+694 
-708 DIVQACLAH
+708 
-717 ETQNEVASAYNHAE
+717 
-731 YKKERATLLQW
+731 
-742 WADKLGDI
+742 
-750 DLEILKNTSRFS
+750 

>member
-22 SIQKPPKNSFNKS
+22 SIQRPLKNSFNKS
-35 EINDIQYELQEMTK
+35 EINDIQYEIQEMTK

-86 KEKEKA
+86 KEKERA
-92 AKKKKKKNHSV
+92 AKKKKKKNHHV

-125 RESTRNEGELGALT
+125 KESTRNEGELGALT

-178 RIQDDIDELREKNK
+178 RIQDEIDELREKNK

-202 LSKSMNQNQFQKK
+202 LTKSMNHNQYQKK

-256 SDSKAVFKG
+256 SDSKAGFKG

-312 KNSASIRKAF
+312 KNSASIKKAF

-355 SQLVNECDNL
+355 SQLSNECDNL
-365 RTQKEI
+365 RAQKEI
-371 LKSKIAFLSDKKKSQ
+371 LMNKIAFLSDKKKSQ
-386 GQDKTSFIED
+386 GNDKTSFIEE
-396 KQNIVDKLTQNIQ
+396 KQNIVDTLTKDIK
-409 NVEEDIEKKRNLFKR
+409 NVEEDIENKRNLFKR

-448 CQIDKQLEYNEKS
+448 CRIDKQLEYNEKS

-471 YYLLIQMFQ
+471 YYLLIQMYQ

-493 IDRLRNE
+493 IDRLRDE
-500 IRMKLERFK
+500 IKMKLENFK

-544 TQINSSDFFKK
+544 TQINSSEFYKK

-563 DEIIDF
+563 DEII
-569 KNTLCN
+569 
-575 CGSRYDLKLIMLL
+575 I
-588 QLYTAVRPNEA
+588 
-599 RLASWSEF
+599 
-607 NLEKGTWTIPSN
+607 
-619 RMKMRKPH
+619 
-627 EVVLS
+627 
-632 KQILK
+632 
-637 ALKDFK
+637 
-643 KLKEQNNKKIEGY
+643 
-656 CFKNQCDKTFSAQ
+656 
-669 ALLKMIEYAG
+669 
-679 YGLKISAHGLRGTFA
+679 
-694 TIANELRAEHGFRN
+694 
-708 DIVQACLAH
+708 
-717 ETQNEVASAYNHAE
+717 
-731 YKKERATLLQW
+731 
-742 WADKLGDI
+742 
-750 DLEILKNTSRFS
+750 

>member
-22 SIQKPPKNSFNKS
+22 SIQKHPKNSFNKS
-35 EINDIQYELQEMTK
+35 EINDIQYEIQEMTK

-125 RESTRNEGELGALT
+125 RESIRNEGELGALT

-396 KQNIVDKLTQNIQ
+396 KQNIVDKLTKNIQ

-493 IDRLRNE
+493 IDRLRDE

-563 DEIIDF
+563 DEII
-569 KNTLCN
+569 
-575 CGSRYDLKLIMLL
+575 I
-588 QLYTAVRPNEA
+588 
-599 RLASWSEF
+599 
-607 NLEKGTWTIPSN
+607 
-619 RMKMRKPH
+619 
-627 EVVLS
+627 
-632 KQILK
+632 
-637 ALKDFK
+637 
-643 KLKEQNNKKIEGY
+643 
-656 CFKNQCDKTFSAQ
+656 
-669 ALLKMIEYAG
+669 
-679 YGLKISAHGLRGTFA
+679 
-694 TIANELRAEHGFRN
+694 
-708 DIVQACLAH
+708 
-717 ETQNEVASAYNHAE
+717 
-731 YKKERATLLQW
+731 
-742 WADKLGDI
+742 
-750 DLEILKNTSRFS
+750 

>member
-1 MMDTQKEDEQSYEE
+1 MDTQKEDEQSYEE

-22 SIQKPPKNSFNKS
+22 SIHKPPKNSFNKS
-35 EINDIQYELQEMTK
+35 EINDIQYEIQEMTK

-103 ADPIEKKK
+103 TDPIEKKK

-396 KQNIVDKLTQNIQ
+396 KQNIVDKLTKNIQ

-500 IRMKLERFK
+500 IRMKLESFK

-563 DEIIDF
+563 DEII
-569 KNTLCN
+569 
-575 CGSRYDLKLIMLL
+575 I
-588 QLYTAVRPNEA
+588 
-599 RLASWSEF
+599 
-607 NLEKGTWTIPSN
+607 
-619 RMKMRKPH
+619 
-627 EVVLS
+627 
-632 KQILK
+632 
-637 ALKDFK
+637 
-643 KLKEQNNKKIEGY
+643 
-656 CFKNQCDKTFSAQ
+656 
-669 ALLKMIEYAG
+669 
-679 YGLKISAHGLRGTFA
+679 
-694 TIANELRAEHGFRN
+694 
-708 DIVQACLAH
+708 
-717 ETQNEVASAYNHAE
+717 
-731 YKKERATLLQW
+731 
-742 WADKLGDI
+742 
-750 DLEILKNTSRFS
+750 

>member
-22 SIQKPPKNSFNKS
+22 SIHKPQKNSFNKS
-35 EINDIQYELQEMTK
+35 EINDIQYEIQEMTK

-125 RESTRNEGELGALT
+125 RESIRNEGELGALT

-396 KQNIVDKLTQNIQ
+396 KQNIVDKLTKNIQ

-563 DEIIDF
+563 DEII
-569 KNTLCN
+569 
-575 CGSRYDLKLIMLL
+575 I
-588 QLYTAVRPNEA
+588 
-599 RLASWSEF
+599 
-607 NLEKGTWTIPSN
+607 
-619 RMKMRKPH
+619 
-627 EVVLS
+627 
-632 KQILK
+632 
-637 ALKDFK
+637 
-643 KLKEQNNKKIEGY
+643 
-656 CFKNQCDKTFSAQ
+656 
-669 ALLKMIEYAG
+669 
-679 YGLKISAHGLRGTFA
+679 
-694 TIANELRAEHGFRN
+694 
-708 DIVQACLAH
+708 
-717 ETQNEVASAYNHAE
+717 
-731 YKKERATLLQW
+731 
-742 WADKLGDI
+742 
-750 DLEILKNTSRFS
+750 

>member
-22 SIQKPPKNSFNKS
+22 SIQKPQKNSFNKS
-35 EINDIQYELQEMTK
+35 EINDIQYEIQEMTK

-103 ADPIEKKK
+103 TDPIEKKK
-111 PKDKEMIENQGRIL
+111 TKDKEMIENQGRIL
-125 RESTRNEGELGALT
+125 RESIRNEGELGALT

-396 KQNIVDKLTQNIQ
+396 KQNIVDKLTKNIQ

-563 DEIIDF
+563 DEII
-569 KNTLCN
+569 
-575 CGSRYDLKLIMLL
+575 I
-588 QLYTAVRPNEA
+588 
-599 RLASWSEF
+599 
-607 NLEKGTWTIPSN
+607 
-619 RMKMRKPH
+619 
-627 EVVLS
+627 
-632 KQILK
+632 
-637 ALKDFK
+637 
-643 KLKEQNNKKIEGY
+643 
-656 CFKNQCDKTFSAQ
+656 
-669 ALLKMIEYAG
+669 
-679 YGLKISAHGLRGTFA
+679 
-694 TIANELRAEHGFRN
+694 
-708 DIVQACLAH
+708 
-717 ETQNEVASAYNHAE
+717 
-731 YKKERATLLQW
+731 
-742 WADKLGDI
+742 
-750 DLEILKNTSRFS
+750 

>member
-35 EINDIQYELQEMTK
+35 EINDIQYEIQEMTK

-125 RESTRNEGELGALT
+125 RESIRNEGELGALT

-396 KQNIVDKLTQNIQ
+396 KQNIVDKLTKNIQ

-437 ETYLSE
+437 GTYLSE

-493 IDRLRNE
+493 IDRLRDE

-509 RENLID
+509 REKLID

-563 DEIIDF
+563 DEII
-569 KNTLCN
+569 
-575 CGSRYDLKLIMLL
+575 I
-588 QLYTAVRPNEA
+588 
-599 RLASWSEF
+599 
-607 NLEKGTWTIPSN
+607 
-619 RMKMRKPH
+619 
-627 EVVLS
+627 
-632 KQILK
+632 
-637 ALKDFK
+637 
-643 KLKEQNNKKIEGY
+643 
-656 CFKNQCDKTFSAQ
+656 
-669 ALLKMIEYAG
+669 
-679 YGLKISAHGLRGTFA
+679 
-694 TIANELRAEHGFRN
+694 
-708 DIVQACLAH
+708 
-717 ETQNEVASAYNHAE
+717 
-731 YKKERATLLQW
+731 
-742 WADKLGDI
+742 
-750 DLEILKNTSRFS
+750 